1 MQENL
6 CDTIGSYLL
15 VTINYSTLLWKGLYL
30 FCLYFQEQGK
40 KKLDD
45 LFTRVKRDRIIKK
58 AKVVQEGPLKNE
70 CVAVM
75 GISNAK
81 RLFKSGIKPKRAR
94 IKMDV
99 NKALGIMNFS
109 STREFMDK
117 SLGLDPKQELDKRHF
132 KQTIAI
138 MTQKEKERNS
148 EVCVFITVCVE
159 TYA

>member
-1 MQENL
+1 MTGL
-6 CDTIGSYLL
+6 K
-15 VTINYSTLLWKGLYL
+15 LWKLGESGLTCMYQNGRYL
-30 FCLYFQEQGK
+30 YNIFQ
-40 KKLDD
+40 DD

-148 EVCVFITVCVE
+148 EVCFHFGIL
-159 TYA
+159 